1 MRRGGIRTP
10 KPTFGTY
17 FPELPPGMHGDELLR
32 IYNACLG
39 EGLVTKQ
46 EKHGSGERTF
56 EIAPTMNSVLD
67 ELLYEGD
74 QTSGG

>member
-1 MRRGGIRTP
+1 
-10 KPTFGTY
+10 
-17 FPELPPGMHGDELLR
+17 MHGDELLR